1 MQNVHCCLVC
11 IVIANSISIS
21 DGEALHCEFLL
32 SESYG
37 APGCSAVVAKL
48 ILPLSVTVAEVLWRL
63 CSQRTK
69 HGN

>member
-1 MQNVHCCLVC
+1 MGVSNNV
-11 IVIANSISIS
+11 S
-21 DGEALHCEFLL
+21 DGEALHCEFLQ

-37 APGCSAVVAKL
+37 APGCSAVVANL
-48 ILPLSVTVAEVLWRL
+48 ILCLSVTVAEVLWQFFCFFFLWQL